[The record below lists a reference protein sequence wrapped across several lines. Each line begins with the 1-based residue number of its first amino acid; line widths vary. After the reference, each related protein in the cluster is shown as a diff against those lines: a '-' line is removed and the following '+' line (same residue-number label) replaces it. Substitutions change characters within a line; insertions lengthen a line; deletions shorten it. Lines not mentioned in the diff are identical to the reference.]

1 VRDVSGG
8 TERLSL
14 SGGLAPVGQVRVKE
28 GGGASREGRSSGLRS
43 MSSDGEAAA
52 VDGEL
57 PVVRPKLDVQHAGS
71 EHTKGPEDGF
81 GRLGGISL
89 FSSMGGFGGSS
100 MKSPSDRAGP
110 RRGVNSEVRPPTGS
124 SHSGKGS
131 LAGSSL
137 QGNGSPQG
145 GKLDGSSVHVSG
157 GADGGSGG
165 ARAGLGLG
173 LGRGLRSTGLVMLGG
188 GLRSEA
194 HKVSLGLRRVF
205 GSIEENVPNEAAGE
219 ELEENEVEQERRKQ
233 IAQVVGLQLNQYTFT
248 EFLGAG
254 GEAWV
259 YGASDGSGNKRAMRV
274 IHGMSLRSLD
284 PSTSSFRRVSL
295 KNAAGARNLRAELA
309 IIRKVEHPAVMRVHE
324 VLDLADTARGLKALC
339 IVMDYVD
346 GGPIVSDAAVRSM
359 NASFWADRAAH
370 HRAHDHA
377 HEGSIFPVDQCVSYF
392 AQALA
397 GLDYLHHNDILHGDI
412 KPSNI
417 LLDRAR
423 GRVVL
428 CDFGASRLMSV
439 AQDGGGRADGEQ
451 RGIVGPTALPC
462 HGGHGRGTLLFF
474 SPEACRLAGSFD
486 GCAADIW
493 AASLVLYL
501 LLFRHLPFSEAEEAD
516 KVVAQL
522 LAPGELFVSDDTHW
536 YSSPERKHAREFLL
550 QLLAKNPV
558 KRLSQVPA
566 IMAHKWMARGGAAF
580 AALSAGVRQRPTLR
594 SQLTVRDVS
603 EATTE
608 VTFTANL
615 DSLLNA
621 NQFAW
626 LKERASSISEFAVAG
641 AAEAGRR
648 VSVALSDVS
657 LSLGGSLGSIGDR
670 LSDLSVR
677 RWSSLGAGEALH
689 EQDDGPE
696 AAHEGEAEAAAVAET
711 GGEDAAAAAAP
722 PASADSPLPLAVEAA
737 QRGADELAAAQH

>member
-1 VRDVSGG
+1 MNAWV
-8 TERLSL
+8 
-14 SGGLAPVGQVRVKE
+14 
-28 GGGASREGRSSGLRS
+28 
-43 MSSDGEAAA
+43 DGELPGARPNMRADMNAAA

-57 PVVRPKLDVQHAGS
+57 PVAMPKLGVRAVGS
-71 EHTKGPEDGF
+71 ETTKGPDDRF

-89 FSSMGGFGGSS
+89 LSSMGGFGGSS
-100 MKSPSDRAGP
+100 IKSPSDGAGP
-110 RRGVNSEVRPPTGS
+110 RRGHVNSEVRPPV
-124 SHSGKGS
+124 GKSS

-137 QGNGSPQG
+137 QGKGSPQG
-145 GKLDGSSVHVSG
+145 GKLGGSSLHESG
-157 GADGGSGG
+157 SADGGSGG

-173 LGRGLRSTGLVMLGG
+173 LGRGLHSTGLGMLGG

-194 HKVSLGLRRVF
+194 HKVSQGLRRVF
-205 GSIEENVPNEAAGE
+205 GSIEEHVPNEAAGK

-309 IIRKVEHPAVMRVHE
+309 IIRKVEHPAVMRVHD
-324 VLDLADTARGLKALC
+324 VLDLADAARGLKALC
-339 IVMDYVD
+339 IVMDFVD

-377 HEGSIFPVDQCVSYF
+377 HEGSVFPVEQCVSYF

-428 CDFGASRLMSV
+428 SDFGASRLMSV

-451 RGIVGPTALPC
+451 PGIVGPTALPC

-474 SPEACRLAGSFD
+474 PPEACRLSGFFD
-486 GCAADIW
+486 GCAADVW
-493 AASLVLYL
+493 AASLVLYV
-501 LLFRHLPFSEAEEAD
+501 LLFRHLPFSEAEQAD

-522 LAPGELFVSDDTHW
+522 LAPEELFVSDDTHW

-550 QLLAKNPV
+550 QLLAKNPDM
-558 KRLSQVPA
+558 RLSKVPA
-566 IMAHKWMARGGAAF
+566 IMSHKWMARGGAVF
-580 AALSAGVRQRPTLR
+580 GALSAGVRQRPTLR

-615 DSLLNA
+615 DSLLDA
-621 NQFAW
+621 AVGQFGW
-626 LKERASSISEFAVAG
+626 LKERASSIGEFAVAG

-657 LSLGGSLGSIGDR
+657 LSLGDSLSKVGER
-670 LSDLSVR
+670 LSDLSGR
-677 RWSSLGAGEALH
+677 RWSRLGADETLH
-689 EQDDGPE
+689 EQHDGSE
-696 AAHEGEAEAAAVAET
+696 AASEGDAEAAEN
-711 GGEDAAAAAAP
+711 AP
-722 PASADSPLPLAVEAA
+722 PADSEAQPSTVGEKESAA
-737 QRGADELAAAQH
+737 GAQH